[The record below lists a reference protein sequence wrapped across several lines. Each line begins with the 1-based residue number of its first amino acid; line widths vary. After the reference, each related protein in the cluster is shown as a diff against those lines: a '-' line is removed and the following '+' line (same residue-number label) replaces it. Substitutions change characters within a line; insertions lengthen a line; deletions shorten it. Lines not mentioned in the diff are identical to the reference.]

1 MTHDDASYRRH
12 RRAGEDFDEK
22 YGVDTN
28 PIIRRA
34 ALDISDAMSSLYKG
48 YMPSRLDVFHTAL
61 EQLDQLG
68 GEVDLAS
75 FDFIDIGAGK
85 GRCLL
90 LASSWPFRAIIGV
103 EISPQ
108 LISIAQTNVDT
119 YADASQ
125 RCTSIEL
132 VCTDILD
139 YRFPPYPSVLY
150 MFNPFEQPVVAS
162 LLANIERSLIESPR
176 KLFLVYQNPLH
187 GSVFDDSVTFARR
200 FAGTG
205 YVIYETDTKP

>member
-1 MTHDDASYRRH
+1 MTHEDASYRRH

-34 ALDISDAMSSLYKG
+34 SLDITDAMSSLYKG
-48 YMPSRLDVFHTAL
+48 YMPSRLDVFDEAI
-61 EQLDQLG
+61 ERLG
-68 GEVDLAS
+68 CEVDLGN
-75 FDFIDIGAGK
+75 FDFLDIGAGK

-108 LISIAQTNVDT
+108 LISIAQTNINT
-119 YADASQ
+119 YVDASQ
-125 RCTSIEL
+125 RCTSFEL
-132 VCTDILD
+132 VCTDVLD
-139 YRFPPYPSVLY
+139 YRFAPRPSVLY
-150 MFNPFEQPVVAS
+150 MFNPFERAVVAT
-162 LLANIERSLIESPR
+162 LLGNIERSLVESPR

-187 GSVFDDSVTFARR
+187 GNVFDESMTFARR

-205 YVIYETDTKP
+205 YVVYETDTKP

>member
-1 MTHDDASYRRH
+1 MTHEDASYQRH

-28 PIIRRA
+28 PIIRRDS
-34 ALDISDAMSSLYKG
+34 LDITDVMPDLYKG
-48 YMPSRLDVFHTAL
+48 YMPSRLDVFDAAI
-61 EQLDQLG
+61 ERLG
-68 GEVDLAS
+68 GQIDLRDY
-75 FDFIDIGAGK
+75 DFIDIGAGK

-108 LISIAQTNVDT
+108 LISVAQTNVDT
-119 YADASQ
+119 YADTSQ
-125 RCTSIEL
+125 QCTSFTL

-139 YRFPPYPSVLY
+139 YRFPPRPSVLY
-150 MFNPFEQPVVAS
+150 MFNPFERPVVAT
-162 LLANIERSLIESPR
+162 LLANIERSLVESPR
-176 KLFLVYQNPLH
+176 QLFLVYQNPLH
-187 GSVFDDSVTFARR
+187 GDVFEESMTFARR

-205 YVIYETDTKP
+205 YVVYETDTKP

>member
-1 MTHDDASYRRH
+1 MTHEDASYRRH
-12 RRAGEDFDEK
+12 RRAGQDFDEK

-34 ALDISDAMSSLYKG
+34 SMDITDEMPSLYKG
-48 YMPSRLDVFHTAL
+48 YMPSRLDVFHAAI
-61 EQLDQLG
+61 ERLG
-68 GEVDLAS
+68 GEIDLAG

-90 LASSWPFRAIIGV
+90 LASSWPFHAIVGV

-108 LISIAQTNVDT
+108 LIRIAQTNVDT
-119 YADASQ
+119 YTDASQ
-125 RCTSIEL
+125 RCTSFTL

-139 YRFPPYPSVLY
+139 YRFLPRPSVLY
-150 MFNPFEQPVVAS
+150 MFNPFERPVVAT
-162 LLANIERSLIESPR
+162 LLRNIERSLVESPR

-187 GSVFDDSVTFARR
+187 GDVFDESVTFARR

-205 YVIYETDTKP
+205 YVVYETDTNP